1 MTLSLAELRQS
12 SYGLIGKLIFLFFK
26 FLPFIPSLSLT
37 ISLSA
42 SAVYLALPA
51 VQMVSFT
58 YNIMFLSS
66 EPCESIMFD
75 SVQLIGTSCYC

>member
-1 MTLSLAELRQS
+1 M
-12 SYGLIGKLIFLFFK
+12 GKLIFLFFK
-26 FLPFIPSLSLT
+26 FLPFIPSFSFI

-51 VQMVSFT
+51 VHMVSLT
-58 YNIMFLSS
+58 YKIMFLSS
-66 EPCESIMFD
+66 EPCESIMLD